1 MIFDHARKLYL
12 ENPDAAPM
20 VEAMLDATLTA
31 LAGIADEKRRPA
43 FVRRAFELAYAELG
57 EP

>member
-1 MIFDHARKLYL
+1 MILGHAMKLYL

-20 VEAMLDATLTA
+20 AEAMLDATFTA
-31 LAGIADEKRRPA
+31 LAGIADDTRRH
-43 FVRRAFELAYAELG
+43 VLVHRAFELAYAELG

>member
-20 VEAMLDATLTA
+20 AEAMLDATFTA
-31 LAGIADEKRRPA
+31 LAGIADDARRHA
-43 FVRRAFELAYAELG
+43 LVRRAFELAYEELG

>member
-1 MIFDHARKLYL
+1 MILGHAMKLYL

-20 VEAMLDATLTA
+20 AEAMLDATFTA
-31 LAGIADEKRRPA
+31 LAGIADDTRRHA
-43 FVRRAFELAYAELG
+43 LVRRAFELAYKELG

>member
-1 MIFDHARKLYL
+1 MKLYL

-20 VEAMLDATLTA
+20 AEAMLDATFTA
-31 LAGIADEKRRPA
+31 LAGIADDARRHA
-43 FVRRAFELAYAELG
+43 LVRRAFELAYAELG